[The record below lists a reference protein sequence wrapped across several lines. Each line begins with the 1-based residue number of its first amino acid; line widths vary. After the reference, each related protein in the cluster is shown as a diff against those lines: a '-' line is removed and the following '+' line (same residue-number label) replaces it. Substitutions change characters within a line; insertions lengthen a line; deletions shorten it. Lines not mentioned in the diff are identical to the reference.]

1 MTRAEEAL
9 DKLERSIEQNIAAL
23 LHVHEVIKYEKTENG
38 EMRLEITFSDGS
50 IIEVKGEVIA

>member
-9 DKLERSIEQNIAAL
+9 DKLERSIEQSVASL
-23 LHVHEVIKYEKTENG
+23 LHVHEVVKFEKTENG

-50 IIEVKGEVIA
+50 IIEVTGEVTA